1 MPENIQEE
9 TEDESPTVLE
19 DEPENEPEDDE
30 KPPPNKGYAV
40 GTIQRSS
47 E

>member
-1 MPENIQEE
+1 MPD
-9 TEDESPTVLE
+9 EDTKKEAEDILE

-40 GTIQRSS
+40 GSLQR
-47 E
+47 EAK